1 MFSQINKVMIES
13 SYDGPEMYNYQVE
26 RDEFVAQDKD
36 LCHAYEQLQKV

>member
-1 MFSQINKVMIES
+1 MIES

-36 LCHAYEQLQKV
+36 LCHAYEQLQKVWDNIQIK